1 MLTFEIPNFLTDIE
15 LLFIEELKLRP
26 DTYISNEGKKLN
38 LYQIDVPQSI
48 RDKIS
53 PYGNIRKAEV
63 YELQEPYRIHTD
75 SRNEYTSKF
84 TCILPLDLEPQGGVT
99 VFDQYA
105 HNFSYSLDP
114 YYSSNYNKLLPLE
127 NRNIIEK
134 WNKALKLPD
143 TLEFSHIKHDDKIGF
158 SIAKQFKFEFNKLV
172 VFPSIHFHC
181 SNNVKNFT
189 SKSSLVM
196 FTD

>member
-48 RDKIS
+48 RDIIS

-75 SRNEYTSKF
+75 SRNE
-84 TCILPLDLEPQGGVT
+84 
-99 VFDQYA
+99 
-105 HNFSYSLDP
+105 
-114 YYSSNYNKLLPLE
+114 
-127 NRNIIEK
+127 
-134 WNKALKLPD
+134 
-143 TLEFSHIKHDDKIGF
+143 
-158 SIAKQFKFEFNKLV
+158 
-172 VFPSIHFHC
+172 
-181 SNNVKNFT
+181 
-189 SKSSLVM
+189 
-196 FTD
+196 